1 MQQGTPRYTK
11 IHLGVAKCKKVHPGT
26 PRYIQVHSGADCSR
40 VLYARCRVWMWW
52 APLPRSG
59 ASAGYLAKQQRA
71 RRHGQARVCRKYRAN
86 VRQRGRP
93 AGGNGQ
99 GSLQQHRLP
108 AGAQPP
114 TCSHPDTTCAK
125 HSCSREETRH
135 LLFKAWK
142 ALGRHWTSLLGG
154 EIEVKVWVRVG
165 GRGYAAGQ
173 GGFR

>member
-11 IHLGVAKCKKVHPGT
+11 IHLGAAKCKKVHPGT

-59 ASAGYLAKQQRA
+59 ASAGYLAKQERA

-99 GSLQQHRLP
+99 EAAAACSSTGSLQQST
-108 AGAQPP
+108 PP
-114 TCSHPDTTCAK
+114 PSTCSHPDN
-125 HSCSREETRH
+125 SCPAAAAAENRPPSSPVSDMAGR
-135 LLFKAWK
+135 LL
-142 ALGRHWTSLLGG
+142 
-154 EIEVKVWVRVG
+154 
-165 GRGYAAGQ
+165 
-173 GGFR
+173 